1 MPGGATRPPA
11 ARGPVAGSRP
21 RARPKGDDYMDKV
34 VLLKAMDGRVD
45 FQGTRRECV
54 TFVRKRAARDLR
66 ERGLM

>member
-1 MPGGATRPPA
+1 
-11 ARGPVAGSRP
+11 
-21 RARPKGDDYMDKV
+21 MDKV